1 MATLET
7 FKLFVVPLENHGIEY
22 FVTGS
27 TASIVY
33 GEPRL
38 TLDID
43 LVVHLSGD
51 AASNRKHARPSV
63 FG

>member
-7 FKLFVVPLENHGIEY
+7 FRLFVVPLEIHGIEY

-38 TLDID
+38 TLDI
-43 LVVHLSGD
+43 VPKALS
-51 AASNRKHARPSV
+51 
-63 FG
+63 